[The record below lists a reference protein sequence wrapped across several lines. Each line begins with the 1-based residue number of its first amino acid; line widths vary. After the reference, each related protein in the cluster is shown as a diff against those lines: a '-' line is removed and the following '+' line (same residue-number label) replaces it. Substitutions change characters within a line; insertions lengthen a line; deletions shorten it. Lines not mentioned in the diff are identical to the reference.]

1 MARQLWLLR
10 HADAE
15 PHGTRPDA
23 ERQLTER
30 GRRQAR
36 VAGVAL
42 ARTEVVF
49 GAILT
54 SPKARARETAEL
66 ALAQMSE
73 SQSGSQS
80 ESQREAQREAQSES
94 QREAQREAQKKPP
107 RQPHGESQ
115 REPQSNSQSGSL
127 ELHPPLAGG
136 FRAEQALEALAGMGS
151 DGPLLLVGHEPDLSG
166 IVGELTGGRVDLKK
180 GGLAVVKLGAGGA
193 ELVLLLRPAELALIA
208 DVAVDDI

>member
-1 MARQLWLLR
+1 MAMARQLWLLR

-30 GRRQAR
+30 GTGQAR

-42 ARTEVVF
+42 ARMGVAF
-49 GAILT
+49 GAILA

-73 SQSGSQS
+73 P
-80 ESQREAQREAQSES
+80 QRA
-94 QREAQREAQKKPP
+94 PF
-107 RQPHGESQ
+107 
-115 REPQSNSQSGSL
+115 
-127 ELHPPLAGG
+127 ELHPPLASGVQA
-136 FRAEQALEALAGMGS
+136 REALELLAGVAS
-151 DGPLLLVGHEPDLSG
+151 DEPLLLVGHEPDLSG

-180 GGLAVVKLGAGGA
+180 GGLAVVRLSAGGA
-193 ELVLLLRPAELALIA
+193 ELVLLLRPAELSLIA
-208 DVAVDDI
+208 DVALAEI